1 MQLWALIK
9 DGFRES
15 RDRRIFWVLLL
26 MSVCVAVAMFCIRF
40 EPDGI
45 DIMFG
50 MWKIDAAQFADSGV
64 LRTDMI
70 AAVIVDGIMDTALGS
85 VGIILSIIATAGF
98 LPHLLEKGSVEI
110 VVSKPIARWKLFL
123 GRYLGGV
130 SFVLFHATVFVGL
143 TFLVAGVRW
152 GVWLP
157 GYLFAIPLVTLLFS
171 FLYCISALTAVVTR
185 GTVTAVLVTLVA
197 WAFFGAIQS
206 TDDWLN
212 SEENAANR
220 PVMLKSLHLARQMVP
235 KTQDVLYLAKRWSN
249 AANAADLFPGAPEPE
264 AQEMVNQAR
273 RAEDKRR
280 KIPAYQTLGSSLL
293 FELVILAVAMWRFSR
308 MDF

>member
-15 RDRRIFWVLLL
+15 RDRRIFWVMLLL
-26 MSVCVAVAMFCIRF
+26 SGCVAAAMFCMRF

-45 DIMFG
+45 DVLFG
-50 MWKIDAAQFADSGV
+50 MWKFEAEQFSLNGA
-64 LRTDMI
+64 LRTDVI

-85 VGIILSIIATAGF
+85 IGIMLSIIATAGF
-98 LPHLLEKGSVEI
+98 LPHLLEKGSIEV

-123 GRYLGGV
+123 GRYLGGI
-130 SFVLFHATVFVGL
+130 SFVLFHATVFIGL

-171 FLYCISALTAVVTR
+171 FLYCISALTAVLTR
-185 GTVTAVLVTLVA
+185 GTITAVLVTLVA
-197 WAFFGAIQS
+197 WTAFAGIQGL
-206 TDDWLN
+206 DDMLN
-212 SEENAANR
+212 VGKPSADQH
-220 PVMLKSLHLARQMVP
+220 VMLTSLHVARQIVP
-235 KTQDVLYLAKRWSN
+235 KTQDILYLAKRWSH
-249 AANAADLFPGAPEPE
+249 AASASDLFLAEPDAG
-264 AQEMVNQAR
+264 AQEVLNQSR
-273 RAEDKRR
+273 RAEAERM

-293 FELVILAVAMWRFSR
+293 FELVVLAVAIWRFSR

>member
-15 RDRRIFWVLLL
+15 RDRRIFWVLLV
-26 MSVCVAVAMFCIRF
+26 MSVCVAAAMFCIRF

-45 DIMFG
+45 DVLFG
-50 MWKIDAAQFADSGV
+50 MWKIDASQFGDAGV
-64 LRTDMI
+64 LRTDVI

-85 VGIILSIIATAGF
+85 VGMILSIIATAGF
-98 LPHLLEKGSVEI
+98 LPHLLEKGSIEI

-130 SFVLFHATVFVGL
+130 SFVFFHATVFVGL

-171 FLYCISALTAVVTR
+171 FLYCISALAAVLTR

-197 WAFFGAIQS
+197 WAGFAGIQS
-206 TDDWLN
+206 ADDLLN
-212 SEENAANR
+212 VGKPAADR
-220 PVMLKSLHLARQMVP
+220 HVMLQSLHVARQIVP
-235 KTQDVLYLAKRWSN
+235 KTQDVLHIAKRWSK
-249 AANAADLFPGAPEPE
+249 AANAVELFPGESEPE
-264 AQEMVNQAR
+264 ALEMMSQAR
-273 RAEDKRR
+273 RAEEERR
-280 KIPAYQTLGSSLL
+280 KIPAYHTLGTSLL
-293 FELVILAVAMWRFSR
+293 FELVILVAAMWRFSR